1 MSTLDKVVEVL
12 VEAKDLEADKI
23 TAESTW
29 EELGLDSLDTVE
41 LVMNMEDAF
50 GISLEMTE
58 DMKTVG
64 ERGKSH
70 RRREIG
76 DRDDSDTDLRFAGHS
91 VSGAARRYGLDCR
104 CGIGSSGIQCRRFRH
119 YFRDECRRRLGTG
132 TDWQSKIAD
141 R

>member
-1 MSTLDKVVEVL
+1 MSTLDKVVEIL

-29 EELGLDSLDTVE
+29 DDLGLDSLDTVE

-64 ERGKSH
+64 DVVKA
-70 RRREIG
+70 I
-76 DRDDSDTDLRFAGHS
+76 
-91 VSGAARRYGLDCR
+91 
-104 CGIGSSGIQCRRFRH
+104 
-119 YFRDECRRRLGTG
+119 DEA
-132 TDWQSKIAD
+132 K
-141 R
+141 